1 MKREIYKKVLEL
13 VEEGVLDPMEV
24 LEAALM
30 SMSEAKVLELVESN
44 EFLSADDLDVLQ
56 DGDDEDDDDEGGSRY
71 YDEDE
76 EEDDEDY

>member
-1 MKREIYKKVLEL
+1 MKREITNKVLEL

-44 EFLSADDLDVLQ
+44 EFLSSDDLGIIDA
-56 DGDDEDDDDEGGSRY
+56 DEDDDDEGGSRY